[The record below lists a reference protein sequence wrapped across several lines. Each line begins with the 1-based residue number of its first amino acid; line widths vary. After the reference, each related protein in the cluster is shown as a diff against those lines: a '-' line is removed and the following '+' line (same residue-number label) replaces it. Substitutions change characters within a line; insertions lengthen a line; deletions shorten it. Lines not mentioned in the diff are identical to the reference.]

1 MTYANFVKELKEMK
15 SKGKGLMS
23 EEQYMNIG
31 YVMSAVTPCNVLV
44 FGLGE
49 DSYLWKNLNEGG
61 KTIFL
66 EDDSSW
72 IDKFKNTG
80 LEIVDIK
87 YSTFVGDHEEINFNS
102 KLLNIELPDSIEKI
116 KWDMIIVD
124 APLGHG
130 PPGRPY
136 KGPGRMQSIYKAYQ
150 LLKAGG
156 ICVVDDMKRLV
167 EQKYSLHYFGQDNII
182 NVIED
187 KVVIFKKEIKLG
199 LDSLIKGKNV
209 ALVGPAK
216 YMEGSNLGNEIDNHD
231 IVIRI
236 NRGIESIDYF
246 KKDIGSRTDIFYSCL
261 IERAQQTGVLD
272 PLHLKYNHRIKHI
285 VAPPDSDMKGISNK
299 TKLHSLV
306 NKEKIKEIKKHI
318 PVTIVDHKFHTD
330 LAKKVNCKPNTG
342 FLAIYDLLRMNPK
355 KLSIYGFS
363 FYLDGFIT
371 GQKAGVENEKNCT
384 EQEFA
389 DMAFN
394 SKRHVQKN
402 MWKYAKETLLNN
414 KHVVLDKTL
423 NKILNLDKLDRKL
436 FKEKVN

>member
-1 MTYANFVKELKEMK
+1 
-15 SKGKGLMS
+15 
-23 EEQYMNIG
+23 
-31 YVMSAVTPCNVLV
+31 
-44 FGLGE
+44 
-49 DSYLWKNLNEGG
+49 
-61 KTIFL
+61 
-66 EDDSSW
+66 
-72 IDKFKNTG
+72 
-80 LEIVDIK
+80 
-87 YSTFVGDHEEINFNS
+87 
-102 KLLNIELPDSIEKI
+102 
-116 KWDMIIVD
+116 
-124 APLGHG
+124 
-130 PPGRPY
+130 
-136 KGPGRMQSIYKAYQ
+136 
-150 LLKAGG
+150 
-156 ICVVDDMKRLV
+156 
-167 EQKYSLHYFGQDNII
+167 
-182 NVIED
+182 
-187 KVVIFKKEIKLG
+187 
-199 LDSLIKGKNV
+199 
-209 ALVGPAK
+209 
-216 YMEGSNLGNEIDNHD
+216 
-231 IVIRI
+231 
-236 NRGIESIDYF
+236 
-246 KKDIGSRTDIFYSCL
+246 
-261 IERAQQTGVLD
+261 
-272 PLHLKYNHRIKHI
+272 
-285 VAPPDSDMKGISNK
+285 MKGISNK